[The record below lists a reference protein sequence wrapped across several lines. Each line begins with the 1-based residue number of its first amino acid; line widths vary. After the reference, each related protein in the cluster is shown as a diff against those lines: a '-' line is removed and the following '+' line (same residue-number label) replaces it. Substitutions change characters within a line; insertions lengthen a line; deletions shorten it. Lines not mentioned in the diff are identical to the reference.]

1 MPKPTTDARDDRGL
15 PDVIYAQASPR
26 SIGGTSLFDA
36 GVTVDAGNV
45 VSFFSDAATVERAV
59 VRLQE
64 AGFEV
69 LQVARTTINIAG
81 AAAVYERAF
90 ATKLFSEE
98 RLTALGDGTERNVTL
113 VRAQDGE
120 RPGLIDTRPS
130 SLGDVV
136 EGIAI
141 EEPVILFEHAFA
153 PPVKYWHLDVPGDVS
168 LALDADRAHRAG
180 VTGRDVH
187 VVMVDTGWY
196 AHPFF
201 TQRGYR
207 VDPVVLGPGAA
218 NPAADEVGHG
228 TAASANVFAAAP
240 DVRFTMVK
248 QGIANATAAFNAAV
262 ALRPDIISCSWGFDI
277 ERGPLT
283 GANQAL
289 AAAVATAVAGGIVV
303 VFSAGNGHFGF
314 PGQHPDVI
322 SAGGVYM
329 GADGA
334 TNASD
339 YASGFASQVYPG
351 RNVPDVSGLVGMQP
365 RAAYIMLPVQPGDQ
379 IDANLAG
386 GTHPAADETAAD
398 DGWAAISGTSAA
410 APQIAGVCAL
420 LKQACPKLTPAEIKA
435 VLVSSARDVTAGACS
450 ARTGGH
456 KAISGR
462 DLATG
467 SGLVDA
473 QKAVL
478 MATARCAGDGGTPPA
493 DRVGPLDP
501 PMMSTAELAHLKEHG
516 LLGERRG
523 KPS

>member
-1 MPKPTTDARDDRGL
+1 MPQGKKGTENDGGL

-36 GVTVDAGNV
+36 DVRVDASNV
-45 VSFFSDAATVERAV
+45 VSFFSDAATIERAV
-59 VRLQE
+59 ARLQE

-69 LQVARTTINIAG
+69 LQVSRTTINIAG
-81 AAAVYERAF
+81 SVSAYERAF
-90 ATKLFSEE
+90 TTKLFSEE
-98 RLTALGDGTERNVTL
+98 RATRLGDGTERDVTL
-113 VRAQDGE
+113 VRAEDVD
-120 RPGLIDTRPS
+120 RPGLIDTRAS
-130 SLGDVV
+130 ASFGDVV

-141 EEPVILFEHAFA
+141 EEPVILFQNAF
-153 PPVKYWHLDVPGDVS
+153 PPSAKYWHLDVPGDVS
-168 LALDADRAHRAG
+168 LGLDADRAHRDG
-180 VTGRDVH
+180 ITGRDVH

-207 VDPVVLGPGAA
+207 ADPVVLGPGAA
-218 NPAADEVGHG
+218 NPAGDEVGHG
-228 TAASANVFAAAP
+228 TAESANLFAAAP
-240 DVRFTMVK
+240 DARFTMVK

-322 SAGGVYM
+322 AAGGVYM
-329 GADGA
+329 AADGA

-339 YASGFASQVYPG
+339 YASGFASQVYRG

-379 IDANLAG
+379 IDASLAG
-386 GTHPAADETAAD
+386 GTHPDADETARD

-410 APQIAGVCAL
+410 APQVAGVCAL
-420 LKQACPKLTPAEIKA
+420 LKQACPKLTPAEIKD

-456 KAISGR
+456 QAIAGP

-478 MATARCAGDGGTPPA
+478 MARARCAGEPPSQ
-493 DRVGPLDP
+493 RVGPLDP
-501 PMMSTAELAHLKEHG
+501 PMPSTTELAQLEEQG
-516 LLGERRG
+516 LPGERRKRPG
-523 KPS
+523 